1 MVNPTL
7 QATVEAM
14 SEDEL
19 VEFIEFI
26 EQSLM
31 GERPAVTEEQ
41 KAVVRSRRPDADP
54 ANWRTPEETAA
65 HLREL
70 RA

>member
-19 VEFIEFI
+19 VEFI